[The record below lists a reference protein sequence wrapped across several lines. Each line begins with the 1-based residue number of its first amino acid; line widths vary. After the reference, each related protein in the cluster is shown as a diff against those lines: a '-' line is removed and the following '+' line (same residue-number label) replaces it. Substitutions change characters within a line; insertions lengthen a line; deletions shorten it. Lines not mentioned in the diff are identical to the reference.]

1 MGVSR
6 FNSEKREANPCRRMG
21 KLMKKDLFSLIEERQ
36 PRLSKGHKLIANY
49 ILSHYDKAAFMTA
62 QKLGKTVGV
71 SESTVVRFASEL
83 GYDGYPALQRALQDL
98 MRNRLTAVQRIEV
111 TSDRMN
117 RDDVLERVL
126 NLDIDKIRRTLE
138 ETSKEAFNSAVDKI
152 IACNTIYILG
162 ARSAA
167 PLASFLNYYFTLIF
181 PRVKLIRNTTTSEM
195 FEQIMHMD
203 EKDVIIGISFPRYS
217 RQTVKALQYASNK
230 GASVIAIT
238 DSAESPLA
246 QYADNLLLASSD
258 MASFVDSLVAPLSLI
273 NALIAA
279 VSISNVDKV
288 SKSFERL
295 ERIWEEYDVYQP

>member
-1 MGVSR
+1 
-6 FNSEKREANPCRRMG
+6 
-21 KLMKKDLFSLIEERQ
+21 
-36 PRLSKGHKLIANY
+36 
-49 ILSHYDKAAFMTA
+49 
-62 QKLGKTVGV
+62 
-71 SESTVVRFASEL
+71 
-83 GYDGYPALQRALQDL
+83 
-98 MRNRLTAVQRIEV
+98 
-111 TSDRMN
+111 
-117 RDDVLERVL
+117 
-126 NLDIDKIRRTLE
+126 
-138 ETSKEAFNSAVDKI
+138 
-152 IACNTIYILG
+152 
-162 ARSAA
+162 
-167 PLASFLNYYFTLIF
+167 
-181 PRVKLIRNTTTSEM
+181 
-195 FEQIMHMD
+195 MHMD

-246 QYADNLLLASSD
+246 QYADDLLLASSD

>member
-1 MGVSR
+1 M
-6 FNSEKREANPCRRMG
+6 E
-21 KLMKKDLFSLIEERQ
+21 KDLFSLIEAKL
-36 PRLSKGHKLIANY
+36 PKLSKGHKLIANY
-49 ILSHYDKAAFMTA
+49 ILAHYDKAAFMTA
-62 QKLGKTVGV
+62 QKLGKHVGV

-83 GYDGYPALQRALQDL
+83 GCGGYPALQRALQDL
-98 MRNRLTAVQRIEV
+98 MRNKLTAVQRIEV
-111 TSDRMN
+111 TSDQMN

-138 ETSKEAFNSAVDKI
+138 ETSKADFNDAVDKI
-152 IACNTIYILG
+152 VSCNTIYILG

-181 PRVKLIRNTTTSEM
+181 PHVKLIRNTTTSEM

-203 EKDVIIGISFPRYS
+203 ERDVIIGISFPRYS
-217 RQTVKALQYASNK
+217 KQTVKALQYASNK
-230 GASVIAIT
+230 GANVIAIT
-238 DSAESPLA
+238 DSSASPLA
-246 QYADNLLLASSD
+246 QYADNLLLARSD

-273 NALIAA
+273 NALIVA

-295 ERIWEEYDVYQP
+295 ERIWEEYDVYEKNDEKA